1 MKKILLFIGL
11 SIFSFGAFAEKVPA
25 VIVNK
30 QQGGLTAIINLYNYV
45 SYTPA
50 ELSSTGFAQLNCSGS
65 GFTACRV
72 PNCTTLPVNITNGV
86 QNVTESSKIQAFV
99 TAINNVISQ
108 YESALE
114 NCVSASANQ
123 SGDKGANVPSVYT
136 KTLAFATSTS
146 GIGKQK
152 KTETYVVR
160 GVVTTSTSSSS
171 TMKIYIE
178 KVDFNNLTAGN

>member
-50 ELSSTGFAQLNCSGS
+50 ELSPNGFAQLTCSGS

-72 PNCTTLPVNITNGV
+72 PNCTSLPVNILNGIE
-86 QNVTESSKIQAFV
+86 NVSETSRIHAFV
-99 TAINNVISQ
+99 SAINNVISQ
-108 YESALE
+108 YETALE
-114 NCVSASANQ
+114 SCTSYSPNSE
-123 SGDKGANVPSVYT
+123 KGANVPSVYT
-136 KTLAFATSTS
+136 KTLAFATQTS

-160 GVVTTSTSSSS
+160 GVVTASTSSSS
-171 TMKIYIE
+171 TMKVYIE

>member
-30 QQGGLTAIINLYNYV
+30 QQGGLTALINLYNYV

-50 ELSSTGFAQLNCSGS
+50 ELSPNGFAQLNCSGS
-65 GFTACRV
+65 GFSACRV
-72 PNCTTLPVNITNGV
+72 PNCSTLPVNVMNGIE
-86 QNVTESSKIQAFV
+86 NVTETSRIQAFV
-99 TAINNVISQ
+99 SAINNVINQ
-108 YESALE
+108 YETALE
-114 NCVSASANQ
+114 SYSCSSPN
-123 SGDKGANVPSVYT
+123 GEKGANVPSVYT
-136 KTLAFATSTS
+136 KTLAFATPAS
-146 GIGKQK
+146 GIGKLK

-171 TMKIYIE
+171 TMKVYIE